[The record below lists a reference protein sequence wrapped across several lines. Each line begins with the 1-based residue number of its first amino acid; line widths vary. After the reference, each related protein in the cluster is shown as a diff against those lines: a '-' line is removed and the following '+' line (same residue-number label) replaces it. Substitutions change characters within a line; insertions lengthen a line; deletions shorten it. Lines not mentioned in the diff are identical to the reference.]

1 MHCQPFNRT
10 AYGIEITV
18 GSYQKRRLRAFNRT
32 AYGIEMFKEEVSDK
46 EEKLLIAP
54 LMELKFASIILIPQD
69 NLSFNRT
76 AYGIEIMQYHDFAQQ
91 K

>member
-1 MHCQPFNRT
+1 
-10 AYGIEITV
+10 
-18 GSYQKRRLRAFNRT
+18 
-32 AYGIEMFKEEVSDK
+32 
-46 EEKLLIAP
+46 
-54 LMELKFASIILIPQD
+54 MELKFASIILIPQD